1 METEPRHGPTCRG
14 QEEKDPGGETG
25 EEWARKLEGSQES
38 AVFYK
43 PREGYLKKK

>member
-14 QEEKDPGGETG
+14 PEEKDLGGETG
-25 EEWARKLEGSQES
+25 EEWAGKLEGSQES

-43 PREGYLKKK
+43 PREACLRKK